1 MGALLSAKRSGPVTY
16 VSCSLPDSDEELQN
30 LVESLQVHQHS
41 QSCRRKAGCRFHYP
55 KPPSPTV
62 ISHQPQENCQ
72 QQIDF
77 AVKILTAVKQ
87 VLQNK
92 DLPVDVTLDK
102 LLAAAHITLDDYTKA
117 LTISESGETII
128 LKRQPSE

>member
-1 MGALLSAKRSGPVTY
+1 MIHIEFQARGSPHAHTLFWIKDAPKLGYSAEEDVKSFIDNY
-16 VSCSLPDSDEELQN
+16 VSCSLPDSDEEQRN
-30 LVESLQVHQHS
+30 LVESLQVHRHS

-55 KPPSPTV
+55 KPPSPSTV

-87 VLQNK
+87 V
-92 DLPVDVTLDK
+92 VTEQGSPCRYN
-102 LLAAAHITLDDYTKA
+102 T
-117 LTISESGETII
+117 
-128 LKRQPSE
+128 